1 MNRVA
6 VRLVVFALV
15 LAGAFGGAYALGNA
29 TGGDDPAPVH
39 DMNMD
44 MP

>member
-1 MNRVA
+1 MHRVA
-6 VRLVVFALV
+6 LRLAVFALV
-15 LAGAFGGAYALGNA
+15 LASAFGGAYALGSA

-39 DMNMD
+39 DMD